1 MKLFLLRFKS
11 EWPVWLAVSFFALL
25 PFGRSPEVPLS
36 IFALGLPFLLRS
48 PENRRRARAV
58 SVYLVPL
65 FLCFWLPM
73 VFSSFDS
80 FLPETS
86 SLKSLAALRYLAA
99 AISVAI
105 LLRKASARWQVL
117 RWSSF
122 LLVFWAIDG
131 FIQLFLGADLFGIS
145 MHPDRLNAMFVRQ
158 YQFYGPTMAMLSPL
172 LLEYARRRWP
182 TWAWMLSFGLI
193 LGAVMIAGMRSGWL
207 LMGVVMLVYLLL
219 MASHENRQIRFAT
232 VSIPVV
238 TLGVIIMGYLVSPLF
253 QSRVEQSLSVL
264 DGTNAA
270 VDFASSERLPIFGTA
285 WRMYQAH
292 PVNGVGVRAFS
303 HAYLTYAEE
312 GDIQVVKRGGR
323 QGQYHAHNVVLEVMA
338 DTGTIGL
345 AGLLFGSVLM
355 FRYWRTMRP
364 AQRLESFPFLMALV
378 LILFPINSHFA
389 IYGTYLSSLIWM
401 LAGLWAST
409 YQEDS
414 LPAPD
419 DQGRAGI

>member
-1 MKLFLLRFKS
+1 MKLFLLRFQS

-25 PFGRSPEVPLS
+25 PFGRTPELPLS

-48 PENRRRARAV
+48 PENRHRARNV
-58 SVYLVPL
+58 SMVLIPL

-86 SLKSLAALRYLAA
+86 SFKSLAALRYLAA
-99 AISVAI
+99 AISIAI
-105 LLRKASARWQVL
+105 LLNKASFRWQVL
-117 RWSSF
+117 RWTSF

-131 FIQLFLGADLFGIS
+131 FVQLFLGVDLFGIS

-182 TWAWMLSFGLI
+182 PWAWMFSFGLI

-219 MASHENRQIRFAT
+219 MIGRENRQIRFAT
-232 VSIPVV
+232 ISIPVL
-238 TLGVIIMGYLVSPLF
+238 TLGIIILGYLVSPLF
-253 QSRVEQSLSVL
+253 QSRVDQSLTAL
-264 DGTNAA
+264 DGTKAA
-270 VDFASSERLPIFGTA
+270 VDFASSERLPIFETA

-292 PVNGVGVRAFS
+292 PVNGVGVRAFTQ
-303 HAYLTYAEE
+303 AYLTYAEP
-312 GDIQVVKRGGR
+312 GDIHVAKFGGAH
-323 QGQYHAHNVVLEVMA
+323 GELHAHNVVLEVLA

-345 AGLLFGSVLM
+345 AGVLFGSILM
-355 FRYWRTMRP
+355 LRYWRAMRP
-364 AQRLESFPFLMALV
+364 AQRLESFPFLLALV
-378 LILFPINSHFA
+378 LVLFPVNSHFA
-389 IYGTYLSSLIWM
+389 IYGTYLSSLIWV
-401 LAGLWAST
+401 LLGLWAATCPS
-409 YQEDS
+409 D
-414 LPAPD
+414 P
-419 DQGRAGI
+419 